1 MPSSLFLGENIFLK
15 FRYRILNDQEVA
27 PPPQFWRSMY
37 KNWSEIKEKEVY
49 APPCIISLLWSKLFI
64 MQLNKFEREI
74 CMFRNIKHCLKL
86 KCWLK
91 KILIINLKNYY
102 YLKKN
107 KYNRNSSNVS
117 RSLATKQI
125 SCIHILI
132 IHQ

>member
-1 MPSSLFLGENIFLK
+1 MVACPPHFFLEKTFFLNLDIEYWMTK
-15 FRYRILNDQEVA
+15 KLH
-27 PPPQFWRSMY
+27 PPQFWRSMY

-49 APPCIISLLWSKLFI
+49 APPCIISLLWNKLFI

-102 YLKKN
+102 SLKKKTNTIETQAMYLDRLQLN
-107 KYNRNSSNVS
+107 KFH
-117 RSLATKQI
+117 AFI
-125 SCIHILI
+125 F
-132 IHQ
+132 